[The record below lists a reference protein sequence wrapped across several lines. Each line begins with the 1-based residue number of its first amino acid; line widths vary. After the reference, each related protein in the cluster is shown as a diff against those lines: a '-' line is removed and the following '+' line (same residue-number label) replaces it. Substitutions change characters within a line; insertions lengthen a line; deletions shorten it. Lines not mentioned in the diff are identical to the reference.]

1 MQATRVKR
9 VLEERLEQLRLLA
22 HRTDVI
28 GIILYSLIKRG
39 LAGILMFGV
48 CVGASALSVGELK
61 IRSAVGGAFEAALP
75 FSANAD
81 EAVAPQCVRALDDG
95 SSPNQHIPLLG
106 GLRFEVVHSA
116 GGGEI
121 VIRTRTLVNEPV
133 VRLRLAI
140 NCAPKGSLVRE
151 FVVLLEAPGTAV
163 PAEAS
168 AAVAVSPIVPAAV
181 PRRAATP
188 GVGRRPA
195 VPVGAATAGPG
206 RPGNLNPA
214 GALALSLRI
223 GAPPAPTEGGAPGR
237 VRPRPA
243 KRAQEHRLTLSK
255 PQDREFDEPLI
266 LSLRRSDE
274 LSSLVGPPRENAA
287 AELEGLRL
295 EARIRLSENPIAE
308 AARMQ
313 TRLTALK
320 TGMTGLRKELGDI
333 EASRKSADDRVRRLT
348 DENRRLSAWLNGV
361 AMFAAFLLCA
371 ALLALIIWRYR
382 VAAER
387 RGLRARSWPAEPQ
400 AAAPQV
406 PDLPS
411 AGSEPADEPIAARPR
426 MAAPAPAPAAPS
438 PTIAP
443 PLPSAANPQ
452 PVAAVPHAVEYD
464 RTVSLDRRAALAAGN
479 AKPAVAPR
487 GATQMPSLSAAP
499 AVVPALVPSEP
510 PPVSRVVRED
520 DMYLPESAVLT
531 RTARGT
537 RLEQAE
543 ADAAAQKLHE
553 TTLDLGSLRDN
564 PPPMEIDFVIDDQ
577 LPHGRAAGAD
587 AEARARAESYSAEFE
602 RKLFPEIAL
611 GRVKLDDPR
620 SIIGLARTY
629 YQEDFDAGKAI
640 SFLEYALYRSAEPMA
655 IHLAL
660 LEVLRMERRVAEY
673 ATVARAFRGQYP
685 DSATHWQLIAAY
697 GRLMDQNEPTFEGEK
712 VAGLDLDTPSNW
724 LGSTLDM
731 TKYVLGQKVSDSV
744 RDLPLPVAGAPQ

>member
-1 MQATRVKR
+1 M
-9 VLEERLEQLRLLA
+9 
-22 HRTDVI
+22 
-28 GIILYSLIKRG
+28 
-39 LAGILMFGV
+39 LMFGV
-48 CVGASALSVGELK
+48 CAAASALSVGELK
-61 IRSAVGGAFEAALP
+61 IRSAVGGAFEAVLS

-81 EAVAPQCVRALDDG
+81 EAVSPQCVRALDDG

-121 VIRTRTLVNEPV
+121 VIRTRALVNEPV

-151 FVVLLEAPGTAV
+151 FVVLLEAPGSAV
-163 PAEAS
+163 PAAAS
-168 AAVAVSPIVPAAV
+168 AAVAVSPIVPVAV
-181 PRRAATP
+181 ARRAATP

-195 VPVGAATAGPG
+195 ASVGAATADPR
-206 RPGNLNPA
+206 RPGNVNPA
-214 GALALSLRI
+214 GALAPSLRI
-223 GAPPAPTEGGAPGR
+223 GAPPAPTEVGAPGR
-237 VRPRPA
+237 VRPQPA

-313 TRLTALK
+313 TRLTALE

-371 ALLALIIWRYR
+371 ALVALIIWRYR

-387 RGLRARSWPAEPQ
+387 RGLRARWWPAEPQ

-411 AGSEPADEPIAARPR
+411 AGSEPADEPMAARPR
-426 MAAPAPAPAAPS
+426 MAAPARAPAAAA

-443 PLPSAANPQ
+443 PTPTAPNPQ
-452 PVAAVPHAVEYD
+452 PVAALPHAVEYD

-479 AKPAVAPR
+479 AKPAATTAAKPIAGKPAVAPR
-487 GATQMPSLSAAP
+487 GATRMPSP
-499 AVVPALVPSEP
+499 AVAPSEP

-543 ADAAAQKLHE
+543 ADAAAQQLHE
-553 TTLDLGSLRDN
+553 TTLDLGSLHDN

-587 AEARARAESYSAEFE
+587 ADARARAESYSAEFE

-712 VAGLDLDTPSNW
+712 VPGLDLDTPSNW

-744 RDLPLPVAGAPQ
+744 RDLPLPVPGAPR